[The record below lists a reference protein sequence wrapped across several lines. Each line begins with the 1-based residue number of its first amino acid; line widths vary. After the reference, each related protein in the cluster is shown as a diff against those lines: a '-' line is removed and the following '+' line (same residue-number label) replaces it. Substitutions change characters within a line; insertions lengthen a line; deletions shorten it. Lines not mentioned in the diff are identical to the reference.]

1 MKFDDN
7 PILLDISNS
16 NKRKQKILCVLC
28 KIELD
33 CFNVEENRFRCPR
46 CRNTYQLGF
55 EILPQ
60 EDDLI
65 SSHEEENE
73 VYGILAAEGNELSP
87 KESDSG
93 KIKRPAYM
101 SDSPTQKVVYYREE

>member
-7 PILLDISNS
+7 PILIDTSNS
-16 NKRKQKILCVLC
+16 NRKQKILCVLC

-60 EDDLI
+60 GDDLI
-65 SSHEEENE
+65 SSHSN
-73 VYGILAAEGNELSP
+73 
-87 KESDSG
+87 ESDEGAGLLSADNEFKQQEDSDPG
-93 KIKRPAYM
+93 KIKRPKYM
-101 SDSPTQKVVYYREE
+101 QDSETTKVIEYRE

>member
-7 PILLDISNS
+7 PILLDTSNDS
-16 NKRKQKILCVLC
+16 SKRKQKILCVLC

-33 CFNVEENRFRCPR
+33 CFNPSENRYRCHR

-60 EDDLI
+60 EDELE
-65 SSHEEENE
+65 SSHSNELDEGVGLLSAEDEFHDSVEEE
-73 VYGILAAEGNELSP
+73 
-87 KESDSG
+87 
-93 KIKRPAYM
+93 KIKRPKYM
-101 SDSPTQKVVYYREE
+101 QDSDTTKVIEYHE